1 MSFLL
6 FFAAFLSASPAVQ
19 APPPPATPAVV
30 AKPQKEKLICKVE
43 DGDTGSHMVKRT
55 CLTQQQWNDRVQGR
69 SLDEFNST
77 VQPAH

>member
-6 FFAAFLSASPAVQ
+6 FAALLSANPTVQ
-19 APPPPATPAVV
+19 AAPPAPTAPALA

-55 CLTQQQWNDRVQGR
+55 CLTQQQWDDRIQGR
-69 SLDEFNST
+69 SVDEFNST
-77 VQPAH
+77 AQPAH